1 MREFTRSSL
10 TIEVRNG
17 PNAFDAPGLMD
28 GVLAVYATAFGSPPW
43 NESADRVAGYRTR
56 AAAGAT
62 HEDFVLAVAR
72 SAEGRVVGFSTA
84 WTTPDPFPTGRM
96 YDDLAATLDP
106 VVIRDRLVGRT
117 EVEELAVLAD
127 VRGAGVGRRLLSE
140 VTRGPTGGAWLVTA
154 GFAEAAVR
162 LYRSGGWESVGDVD
176 GGEYPLTVFAT
187 PVRTAVASTAN

>member
-1 MREFTRSSL
+1 MREFTQSSL

-17 PNAFDAPGLMD
+17 PDAFDAPGLMD

-96 YDDLAATLDP
+96 YDNLAATFDP
-106 VVIRDRLVGRT
+106 EVIRDRLVGRT
-117 EVEELAVLAD
+117 EVDELAVHPDA
-127 VRGAGVGRRLLSE
+127 RGAGLGRALLGE
-140 VTRGPTGGAWLVTA
+140 VTRAPTGGAWLVTA

-162 LYRSGGWESVGDVD
+162 LYRSGGWESIGDVHGD
-176 GGEYPLTVFAT
+176 FPLIVFAT
-187 PVRTAVASTAN
+187 PLRAAAASTAN